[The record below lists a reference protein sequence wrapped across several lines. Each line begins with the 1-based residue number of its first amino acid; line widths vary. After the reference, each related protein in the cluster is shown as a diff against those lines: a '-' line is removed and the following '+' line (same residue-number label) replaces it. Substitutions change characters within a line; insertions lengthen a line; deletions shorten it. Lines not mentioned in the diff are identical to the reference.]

1 MRLKY
6 LDDQG
11 RIQIVQIKQAFQ
23 DDENLYFV
31 PVDDFRIIKVAK
43 VSKDQ
48 RKNMLEFLFENG
60 KLNICLLKNDVSFV
74 SAEL

>member
-6 LDDQG
+6 IDDQG